1 MRSYGA
7 PGGCFPAPAVQ
18 EGPPVHL
25 RTWSAAV
32 DEVFADYGWGMIL
45 RNYPLDLG
53 NDPENRVGNGREK
66 TASSLGND
74 REK

>member
-1 MRSYGA
+1 MAQHG
-7 PGGCFPAPAVQ
+7 
-18 EGPPVHL
+18 L
-25 RTWSAAV
+25 R
-32 DEVFADYGWGMIL
+32 GWGMIL

-66 TASSLGND
+66 TALSLGNG